1 MSGLSTARATVAWG
15 LLLGT
20 AVGALVLAA
29 PAVASDPP
37 APTLSKSTVQRGES
51 FTISG
56 TGCWDPEYD
65 PYGGEGRLG
74 WWVGVTGGAFSG
86 STQTDEWNGGAWSV
100 TVDVGGH
107 LGPGVFP
114 IHAHCFIG
122 TAEFDYPTV
131 SVTVVGEPLPPKWWE
146 PGGGGPPGQPTG
158 PPARRPAPPAA
169 PQPAT
174 PRAAAPTGS
183 PAPDPTVTSPTTTA
197 PASTTVPSAVAPNP
211 APGCADCQ
219 RLTGDEPLTAGTE
232 LTLSYSGFQP
242 NEQVSIVMR
251 STPVDLGTFTAD
263 ASGTVTANVT
273 LPASAETGRH
283 SLTLS
288 GPATG
293 DQVVRFRL
301 WALREDVAP
310 SSEGRSL
317 MPLGLGGAAVVLL
330 AAGGL
335 VLHPRRTAQAAA
347 SAAPDRPAQGQPTET
362 PISEPI
368 P

>member
-1 MSGLSTARATVAWG
+1 MSGLSTARAAVAWG

-20 AVGALVLAA
+20 AVGALVLAE

-56 TGCWDPEYD
+56 TGCWDPDYD

-74 WWVGVTGGAFSG
+74 WWVGVTSGAFSG

-158 PPARRPAPPAA
+158 PPAKPTAPPVGV
-169 PQPAT
+169 PTT
-174 PRAAAPTGS
+174 PRATAPAGTAAPTS
-183 PAPDPTVTSPTTTA
+183 NSSPTSTPP
-197 PASTTVPSAVAPNP
+197 PASVALPVVVPAA
-211 APGCADCQ
+211 APGCRDCEK
-219 RLTGDEPLTAGTE
+219 LTSDEPLTAGAE

-242 NEQVSIVMR
+242 NEVVTVVMR
-251 STPVDLGTFTAD
+251 STPVTLGTFTAD
-263 ASGTVTANVT
+263 ASGTVTADVT
-273 LPASAETGRH
+273 IPTSAETGSH
-283 SLTLS
+283 TLTLT
-288 GPATG
+288 GPMTG
-293 DQVVRFRL
+293 DRVVRFRL

-330 AAGGL
+330 AAGEF
-335 VLHPRRTAQAAA
+335 VLYRRRTAQAAA